1 MIGKKNYDATKMHRA
16 LRNHMAGHQV
26 IVLKYDYEPC
36 AFCCF
41 PGCKVTVESTSR
53 QTKNVVGKQAA
64 IRFGAMLYP
73 NCKTYPS
80 IRPFAYMFCTP
91 VKQPKFPTSKQTI
104 LLPPMQSFCLVIQSG
119 DSSCGGVQMQQS
131 VSRRPV
137 HDEGVLC
144 GKQGSRGAE

>member
-1 MIGKKNYDATKMHRA
+1 MIT
-16 LRNHMAGHQV
+16 LE
-26 IVLKYDYEPC
+26 YDYEPC
-36 AFCCF
+36 AFCCS
-41 PGCKVTVESTSR
+41 PGCKVAVELTSR
-53 QTKNVVGKQAA
+53 QTKNVVEKQAA
-64 IRFGAMLYP
+64 IPSGAILNP
-73 NCKTYPS
+73 NCKTCSS
-80 IRPFAYMFCTP
+80 IRPFTYMFCTP